1 MWSSKYNGILPQKQK
16 TAKKKNPKNA
26 FSIFMDEKIP
36 ELRRQGHN
44 VSFKGDA
51 VPLCHA
57 EWKSMTAEQKAP
69 YEAKA
74 KKWKN
79 NKNANSNLGHSDN
92 RLDNT
97 GNLMRHRVNMDALK
111 EEKIREQRKFIKEI
125 WPSGKDIV
133 NQNFFVISFQSLYE
147 FPDEDGY
154 LPCEIA
160 CVEYSMKEGIIG
172 TYHSFIEP
180 RDIKFGLAAEIK
192 IFSERTHQFS
202 REAIEEF
209 YSDKEVDGFHDHYD
223 IWEGLLKFIN
233 PRKGNESY
241 RGFTMFP
248 PIFTKVAEYKK
259 TEFCLNWLSS
269 QAGVANQLTKLF
281 ELEDMAAEMFA
292 NAGIMKPSISIIE
305 GGFNST
311 MCDYEANTKCMYHD
325 DLECV
330 YCALL
335 IVNKC
340 CYWFSDSLSDIY
352 GFERTERHLP
362 KKTPVAFVKTT
373 PEDMIFD
380 NRYRRPDHGH
390 LSSEASRIA
399 ALSLNEQQGA
409 DDEFGGRDIR
419 YKPNYHVA
427 PSHNFSPF
435 KDDITTATTAATSS
449 NNVDEW
455 PALSAGDPSAAP
467 SSNGTS
473 VDPLPHASS
482 NEGPSEIRHSRR
494 PKSKP
499 AYGSKQLAANFPSV
513 PPPSS
518 EKVTNGNPFSQV
530 VPPNKKGGKKAEEAE
545 KKKDEPPQYDPAE
558 ERDEEQ
564 ERFNER
570 KKLIGLGRGKM
581 LRRK

>member
-1 MWSSKYNGILPQKQK
+1 MWSSKYNGVLPQKQK

-26 FSIFMDEKIP
+26 FSIFMEEKMP

-57 EWKSMTAEQKAP
+57 EWKSMTPAQKAP

-74 KKWKN
+74 KEWKKNKKAN
-79 NKNANSNLGHSDN
+79 NDQSYSDN

-97 GNLMRHRVNMDALK
+97 GHLMRHRVNMDALK

-125 WPSGKDIV
+125 WPSGMEIV

-154 LPCEIA
+154 LPCEVA
-160 CVEYSMKEGIIG
+160 CVEYSMREGIIG
-172 TYHSFIEP
+172 TYQSFIEP

-202 REAIEEF
+202 KEAINEF

-248 PIFTKVAEYKK
+248 PIFTKAAEYKK
-259 TEFCLNWLSS
+259 TEFCLNWLSN

-281 ELEDMAAEMFA
+281 ELEDMAAGMFA
-292 NAGIMKPSISIIE
+292 NVGILKPSISGIE
-305 GGFNST
+305 SGFNST
-311 MCDYEANTKCMYHD
+311 MCDYEANTKCLYHD

-340 CYWFSDSLSDIY
+340 CYWFSDTLSDIY

-399 ALSLNEQQGA
+399 ALDMNA
-409 DDEFGGRDIR
+409 DDEFGARDIR

-427 PSHNFSPF
+427 PSHTFSPF
-435 KDDITTATTAATSS
+435 IDGITSTAGASGTNNS
-449 NNVDEW
+449 NVDDW
-455 PALSAGDPSAAP
+455 PSLSAGDPSGAATT
-467 SSNGTS
+467 SNGTS
-473 VDPLPHASS
+473 VDPSDV
-482 NEGPSEIRHSRR
+482 RHSRR

-513 PPPSS
+513 PPP
-518 EKVTNGNPFSQV
+518 EKPVNSIPFSQV
-530 VPPNKKGGKKAEEAE
+530 VPLDKKAAKKAEEAAGSS
-545 KKKDEPPQYDPAE
+545 KKDEPPQYDPAE

-564 ERFNER
+564 ERANER